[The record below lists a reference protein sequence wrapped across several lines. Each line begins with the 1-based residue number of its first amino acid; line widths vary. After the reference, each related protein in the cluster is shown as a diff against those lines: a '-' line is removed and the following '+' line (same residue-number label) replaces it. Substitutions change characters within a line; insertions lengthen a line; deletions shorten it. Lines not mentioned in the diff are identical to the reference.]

1 MPRLS
6 DGTYVLPAGN
16 PVAGG
21 TTITS
26 NWANVTLDDIATAMT
41 QSLDTE
47 GRNDM
52 NAPVNFED
60 GTMAAPGITYG
71 QEPSSG
77 FYRAGTGDIRVSVLG
92 TDLFRWNNGVAQIW
106 DAGATIWRTV
116 STITAGAGS
125 GTIDPGTAENQ
136 AARFNNTSGIWEAV
150 NFFIDTS
157 ANATTAGFVD
167 AADLKISGS
176 SIATIYAP
184 RTTTLFAGNGLVGTG
199 QLTANVTFDVVGGT
213 GITVNADNILLD
225 LTYTDNRYVQ
235 SSGGGTAPVAELLN
249 VSTGTNPQPG
259 SYYLAYT
266 NMTGTVPTNDLSGTY
281 SNTSITGNAGTATTA
296 VTASTADAVN
306 DSEDVGSVWNIAVV
320 SGGSPGAD
328 PNTLY
333 FVTA

>member
-6 DGTYVLPAGN
+6 NGIYNLPL
-16 PVAGG
+16 PDVAGQ

-26 NWANVTLDDIATAMT
+26 NWANTTLHDLADAMT

-116 STITAGAGS
+116 STVTTGTGS
-125 GTIDPGTAENQ
+125 GSIDPGTATNQ
-136 AARFNNTSGIWEAV
+136 AARYNNGTGIWEAV
-150 NFFIDTS
+150 NFLIDAS

-266 NMTGTVPTNDLSGTY
+266 NMTGTVPDSALAGPY
-281 SNTSITGNAGTATTA
+281 SIDITGNAATAT
-296 VTASTADAVN
+296 TASTADAVN
-306 DSEDVGSVWNIAVV
+306 DSVSASVWSIAVV
-320 SGGSPGAD
+320 GSGASRPDA
-328 PNTLY
+328 NTLY